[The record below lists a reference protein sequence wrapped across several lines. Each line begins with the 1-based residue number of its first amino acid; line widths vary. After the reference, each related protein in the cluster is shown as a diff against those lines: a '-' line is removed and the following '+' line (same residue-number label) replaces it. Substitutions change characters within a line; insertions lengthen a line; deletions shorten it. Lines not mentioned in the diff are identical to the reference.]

1 MSKSS
6 ARMLAL
12 AAAMALLLTGCDGL
26 LVSPGDSVRE
36 TLPAPVSN
44 SPAAPV
50 GDDQML
56 NSFYAWLSYPN
67 ADGTVYAPVSRLFTD
82 TSLNDEAF
90 AALQALLEGG
100 ASSVRSPAPE
110 GTRLVS
116 VEIASRIATVNLIPG
131 RMLSDDEKATIAACV
146 SATLFNLT
154 ELSAVNVLLA
164 GRPLTLYSLP
174 VGALRESDVTSI
186 SDLKEH
192 LQRDGAAARS
202 AAVYYPD
209 AGGRL
214 VVPTLRS
221 LSADSDNAAGQLLTL
236 LASAPGQTGLLPAI
250 AAREGLLTSP
260 CTLSAADNNRLVL
273 DIPFS
278 AAVYDALEE
287 SDVSR
292 WQFLASVVLTL
303 TTYIDELD
311 GIRISFDGKPVK
323 SVPLPDGGSLS
334 FENNLLTRADF
345 SGSIGEIATL
355 YFVDE
360 NGALSP
366 EFRALPA
373 GDATSIRARLALLM
387 EAPLTDG
394 LASAIPDGITPSDLL
409 GAGLRSST
417 ALINLSRN
425 VYALCQPLTPE
436 EEARFVY
443 AIVNTLACM
452 NNVNAVR
459 FYVEGQTVD
468 TLSGSICIKNYL
480 LPNRGLCA
488 GHTLA
493 AASETP

>member
-6 ARMLAL
+6 ARTLAL
-12 AAAMALLLTGCDGL
+12 TVALALLLTGCDGL
-26 LVSPGDSVRE
+26 LVSPGDSARE

-50 GDDQML
+50 GDDSPL
-56 NSFYAWLSYPN
+56 SSFYAWLSYPN
-67 ADGTVYAPVSRLFTD
+67 ADGTGYAPVSRLFTD
-82 TSLNDEAF
+82 TSPSDEAF
-90 AALQALLEGG
+90 VALQALLEGG

-116 VEIASRIATVNLIPG
+116 VEIASRVATVNLIPS
-131 RMLSDDEKATIAACV
+131 RMLSDDEKAAIAACV

-186 SDLKEH
+186 SDLKER
-192 LQRDGAAARS
+192 LQGDGAAARC
-202 AAVYYPD
+202 ATVYYPD

-214 VVPTLRS
+214 VVPTVCT
-221 LSADSDNAAGQLLTL
+221 LSASSDNAAGQLLTL

-250 AAREGLLTSP
+250 AAQDGLLTSP
-260 CTLSAADNNRLVL
+260 CTLSATDNNRLVL

-278 AAVYDALEE
+278 AAVYNALEE

-311 GIRISFDGKPVK
+311 GIRISFDGRMVK
-323 SVPLPDGGSLS
+323 GVPLPDGGSLS
-334 FENNLLTRADF
+334 FENGLLTRADF
-345 SGSIGEIATL
+345 SGSLGEIAVL

-360 NGALSP
+360 NGTLSP
-366 EFRALPA
+366 EYRALPA
-373 GDATSIRARLALLM
+373 GDASSIRARLALLM
-387 EAPLTDG
+387 DAPLTDG
-394 LASAIPDGITPSDLL
+394 LTSAIPSGITPSDLL
-409 GAGLRSST
+409 GVGLRDDT
-417 ALINLSRN
+417 TLINLSRN
-425 VYALCQPLTPE
+425 AYALCQSLTPE
-436 EEARFVY
+436 EETRFVY
-443 AIVNTLACM
+443 AIVNTLTRM

-468 TLSGSICIKNYL
+468 TLSGTICTKNYL

-488 GHTLA
+488 DHTLA
-493 AASETP
+493 TAPETP

>member
-12 AAAMALLLTGCDGL
+12 AVAMALLLTRLRRL

-67 ADGTVYAPVSRLFTD
+67 ADGTAYAPVSRLFTD

-202 AAVYYPD
+202 ARRVLPGRGRTACGAHPALPVRRFRQRRRSAAYP
-209 AGGRL
+209 
-214 VVPTLRS
+214 
-221 LSADSDNAAGQLLTL
+221 AGQR
-236 LASAPGQTGLLPAI
+236 AGQTGLLPAI

-334 FENNLLTRADF
+334 FENNLLTRRGLQRKHRRNRDAVFRGRKRSPVSGIPRAPRGRRDLHPRPAGASDGSSPDGRPCVRHSGWYHALRPAGRRSSKQHGADQPVPKRLRAV
-345 SGSIGEIATL
+345 SAAYAGGR
-355 YFVDE
+355 
-360 NGALSP
+360 SP
-366 EFRALPA
+366 LRIRHREHACMHEQRKRRALLRGRSDGRHPLRLHLHKKLPA
-373 GDATSIRARLALLM
+373 AQPW
-387 EAPLTDG
+387 PLRR
-394 LASAIPDGITPSDLL
+394 PH
-409 GAGLRSST
+409 AGRRV
-417 ALINLSRN
+417 RN
-425 VYALCQPLTPE
+425 P
-436 EEARFVY
+436 
-443 AIVNTLACM
+443 
-452 NNVNAVR
+452 
-459 FYVEGQTVD
+459 
-468 TLSGSICIKNYL
+468 
-480 LPNRGLCA
+480 
-488 GHTLA
+488 
-493 AASETP
+493 

>member
-1 MSKSS
+1 MSKSA
-6 ARMLAL
+6 ARALAL
-12 AAAMALLLTGCDGL
+12 AVAMALLLTGCDGL
-26 LVSPGDSVRE
+26 LVSPGDSARE
-36 TLPAPVSN
+36 TLPAPVS
-44 SPAAPV
+44 SAPAAPV
-50 GDDQML
+50 GDDRPL
-56 NSFYAWLSYPN
+56 SSFYAWLSYPN
-67 ADGTVYAPVSRLFTD
+67 ADGTAYAPVSRLFTD

-90 AALQALLEGG
+90 VALQALLGDG
-100 ASSVRSPAPE
+100 TASTRSPAPE

-192 LQRDGAAARS
+192 LQKDGATTRTAT
-202 AAVYYPD
+202 VYYPD

-214 VVPTLRS
+214 VVPTLRT
-221 LSADSDNAAGQLLTL
+221 LSADSDSAGQLLTL

-250 AAREGLLTSP
+250 ATREGILTAP
-260 CTLSAADNNRLVL
+260 CTLSATENNRLVL

-278 AAVYDALEE
+278 SAVYDALEA

-311 GIRISFDGKPVK
+311 GIRISFDGKAVK

-345 SGSIGEIATL
+345 SGSIGEIAVL
-355 YFVDE
+355 YYVDAD
-360 NGALSP
+360 GMLSP

-373 GDATSIRARLALLM
+373 GDAASIRARLALLM
-387 EAPLTDG
+387 DAPLTSG
-394 LASAIPDGITPSDLL
+394 LSSAIPHGITSSDLL
-409 GAGLRSST
+409 GVGLRGDT
-417 ALINLSRN
+417 ALINLSRSA
-425 VYALCQPLTPE
+425 YALCQSLTPE

-443 AIVNTLACM
+443 AIVNTLTRM
-452 NNVNAVR
+452 SRVNAVR

-468 TLSGSICIKNYL
+468 TLSGTICTKNYL

-493 AASETP
+493 TASEAQ

>member
-12 AAAMALLLTGCDGL
+12 AVAMALLLTGCDGL

-67 ADGTVYAPVSRLFTD
+67 ADGTAYAPVSRLFTD
-82 TSLNDEAF
+82 TGLNDEAF

-260 CTLSAADNNRLVL
+260 CTLSAA
-273 DIPFS
+273 
-278 AAVYDALEE
+278 VYDALEE

-443 AIVNTLACM
+443 AIVNTLTCM

-488 GHTLA
+488 GHALA

>member
-1 MSKSS
+1 M
-6 ARMLAL
+6 
-12 AAAMALLLTGCDGL
+12 
-26 LVSPGDSVRE
+26 
-36 TLPAPVSN
+36 
-44 SPAAPV
+44 
-50 GDDQML
+50 
-56 NSFYAWLSYPN
+56 
-67 ADGTVYAPVSRLFTD
+67 
-82 TSLNDEAF
+82 
-90 AALQALLEGG
+90 
-100 ASSVRSPAPE
+100 
-110 GTRLVS
+110 
-116 VEIASRIATVNLIPG
+116 
-131 RMLSDDEKATIAACV
+131 
-146 SATLFNLT
+146 
-154 ELSAVNVLLA
+154 
-164 GRPLTLYSLP
+164 
-174 VGALRESDVTSI
+174 
-186 SDLKEH
+186 
-192 LQRDGAAARS
+192 
-202 AAVYYPD
+202 
-209 AGGRL
+209 
-214 VVPTLRS
+214 
-221 LSADSDNAAGQLLTL
+221 
-236 LASAPGQTGLLPAI
+236 
-250 AAREGLLTSP
+250 
-260 CTLSAADNNRLVL
+260 L

-394 LASAIPDGITPSDLL
+394 LTSAIPDGITPSDLL

-436 EEARFVY
+436 EEACFVY
-443 AIVNTLACM
+443 AIVNTLTCM